1 MTKHFERTYD
11 LDTEGAPLGPLTPA
25 QMGRLTKALR
35 ADGRKEE
42 HEVFGETEVVSM
54 SGDIGGVMR
63 VTVRTSVGEPEV
75 KEPVVDPDEDA
86 DADEPLNPEA

>member
-42 HEVFGETEVVSM
+42 HQTFGDTEVVSM

-63 VTVRTSVGEPEV
+63 VTVRTSVGEPE
-75 KEPVVDPDEDA
+75 EAVVDPEGEPDEGHDP
-86 DADEPLNPEA
+86 DPEA